1 MNLLLNARLI
11 GYRLSGRSNCWS
23 SLLSSSLLPSTYQ
36 RQLHSKTHDG
46 VVTVNTTRN
55 TSTTGMS
62 LCQMNNHPDFRLRV
76 AKQKFGQPNTMATK
90 QKAKTASN
98 NSAKF
103 SSKSSIPN
111 YKKEVREGGLNIHVL
126 ENPIRSN
133 DGTSSGAVINDRLR
147 MARRKIIEKIKIP
160 VEIKEEA
167 TTNEQQSHSSG
178 EDKITQER
186 FWVDMWKDAGNEIK
200 RLRGELKDEKDVD
213 TIADIQ
219 ADIKG
224 LRKRKAEYAKL
235 LRMDE

>member
-1 MNLLLNARLI
+1 
-11 GYRLSGRSNCWS
+11 
-23 SLLSSSLLPSTYQ
+23 
-36 RQLHSKTHDG
+36 
-46 VVTVNTTRN
+46 
-55 TSTTGMS
+55 
-62 LCQMNNHPDFRLRV
+62 
-76 AKQKFGQPNTMATK
+76 
-90 QKAKTASN
+90 
-98 NSAKF
+98 
-103 SSKSSIPN
+103 
-111 YKKEVREGGLNIHVL
+111 
-126 ENPIRSN
+126 
-133 DGTSSGAVINDRLR
+133 LR
-147 MARRKIIEKIKIP
+147 MARRKLIEKLKIP